1 MEQSAT
7 GSTACLLSLMQS
19 AGIPSYRAL
28 AEQAGVS
35 RWQVQQLRAGK
46 IAQMR
51 IAILARLSAALQVS
65 LGSLL
70 HRFGLAGDPMAE
82 ATGQDSQRVALQQE
96 YDRLRSHLTQQADTI
111 RQQVQADAL
120 QTLESWLVQWPTV
133 AKRAEERADLPAAK
147 VVPLV
152 RPVERLMAEWEVAAI
167 APVDAEVPYDPQQ
180 HQLVGGSAEPGDLV
194 RVTHSGQRHR
204 GKLLHRAKVK
214 RLAN

>member
-1 MEQSAT
+1 
-7 GSTACLLSLMQS
+7 MQS

-28 AEQAGVS
+28 AEQAEVS

-51 IAILARLSAALQVS
+51 VAILARLSAALQIP

-70 HRFGLAGDPMAE
+70 NKFGLADSSVAE
-82 ATGQDSQRVALQQE
+82 APEQDPQLVALQQE
-96 YDRLRSHLTQQADTI
+96 YERLRSHLTQQAETV
-111 RQQVQADAL
+111 RQQVQNDAL

-133 AKRAEERADLPAAK
+133 AKRAEERPDLPAAK

-152 RPVERLMAEWEVAAI
+152 RPVERLMAEWEVVAI
-167 APVDAEVPYDPQQ
+167 APVDTEVPYDPQQ
-180 HQLVGGSAEPGDLV
+180 HLLVGGSAQPGELV
-194 RVTHSGQRHR
+194 RVTHSGQRQR

-214 RLAN
+214 LIGN